1 MQVTRKNKNKP
12 IEIHR
17 YYTKIQFEGI
27 SVIKK
32 KKKKFE
38 GISSA
43 NILKGKSDSKEIN
56 SKPNLLKVN

>member
-32 KKKKFE
+32 KKKFE

-43 NILKGKSDSKEIN
+43 NILKAKSDSKEIN

>member
-17 YYTKIQFEGI
+17 CYTKIQ
-27 SVIKK
+27 
-32 KKKKFE
+32 FE

-43 NILKGKSDSKEIN
+43 NILKVKSDSKERN